1 MGHNDSYLKQR
12 GAGNAAVCIS
22 VDQPNNT
29 DKLLGICSSTQEMN
43 NVYMQEPDTR
53 SLHHLR
59 LVVLLLAGPG
69 PGPGPATWW
78 CQSASSLAID

>member
-1 MGHNDSYLKQR
+1 MTYLKQR

-43 NVYMQEPDTR
+43 NVYMQEPNTR